1 MFNNRYFLNYF
12 CPKYTNET
20 VLKPNEEKLKYRI
33 ALTLIPGIGPVL
45 GKTVVSYCGSPE
57 AVFKESKN
65 KLKRIPG
72 ISESIAEAVMSSNVM
87 ERAEEEVGFVKKHN
101 ISVLFFTDDEYPHRL
116 KHCEDA
122 PVLLYCKGE
131 GSLNHERVLA
141 IVGTR
146 KATDYGKKMCEQIVS
161 DLAPLGVCIVS
172 GLAYGIDTAA
182 HKASVKNSVS
192 TFGVLAHGLDKIYPP
207 ENTPLVAKMM
217 GNGGV
222 VTEFISGT
230 NLDPAFFPRRNRI
243 IAGMSDAVVVVE
255 SKVNGGGLITA
266 EIAST
271 YNRDVFAIPGR
282 AGDKYSEGCNQLV
295 KSNKAALVE
304 SAEDII
310 YQLGWQKK
318 DSAKKA
324 APSQLAI
331 FNELKPDEKEL
342 VNILQ
347 QNGKL
352 PIDSICLHARLPM
365 SKVSS
370 ALLNLEFQGLVRSLP
385 GKMYVIA

>member
-1 MFNNRYFLNYF
+1 LSEIK
-12 CPKYTNET
+12 KY
-20 VLKPNEEKLKYRI
+20 VLKNNEEKLKYRI
-33 ALTLIPGIGPVL
+33 ALTLIPGIGSVL
-45 GKTVVSYCGSPE
+45 GKLLVSYCGSPE

-72 ISESIAEAVMSSNVM
+72 ISDGTAESIVSSKVM
-87 ERAEEEVGFVKKHN
+87 ERAEEEVAFVQKHN
-101 ISVLFFTDDEYPHRL
+101 IKVLFFTDEEYPHRL

-122 PVLLYCKGE
+122 PVLLYYKGE

-141 IVGTR
+141 MVGTR
-146 KATDYGKKMCEQIVS
+146 KATDYGKKMCEKIVA
-161 DLAPLGVCIVS
+161 DLASLDVCIVS

-182 HKASVKNSVS
+182 HKAAVKSGQS
-192 TFGVLAHGLDKIYPP
+192 TVGVLAHGLDKIYPP
-207 ENTPLVAKMM
+207 ENEALASKMM
-217 GNGGV
+217 TNGGV
-222 VTEFISGT
+222 VAEFMSGT

-243 IAGMSDAVVVVE
+243 IAGMSDAVLVVE

-266 EIAST
+266 DIANT

-318 DSAKKA
+318 DVAQKA

-331 FNELKPDEKEL
+331 FNDLKPDEKEL

-352 PIDSICLHARLPM
+352 AIDSICLRAKLPM

-385 GKMYVIA
+385 GKIYTIA